1 MKKEIIEVL
10 NEVKPGV
17 DYEKE
22 ELLVTNGVLTSFDL
36 VMLIAMLNDKF
47 KVNITVVDLIPENF
61 ENIDSIENLIKKIK

>member
-1 MKKEIIEVL
+1 MKKEIIKVL